1 MGFFFFF
8 AILWCNHT
16 SHSTQFELAK
26 FSYRSFVWV
35 TLGYFACQVE
45 KIRPLKPTAR
55 DSFSQRLT
63 LVSQLGSDMIDKLSS
78 IHLCMKIL
86 TWILLNFVTPTC
98 FLSTGIFF
106 QEIKKGSY
114 LSGKCI
120 YQGHANSIWCHLCL
134 KEIQIYSN
142 LSIQNCPNKYYS
154 SKNVFPSVGIPTSI
168 QIGNSCVQ
176 SLKNPSS
183 KLTNFDPLLKHVYP
197 RSLAFSNPKFA
208 FPIEFINCFNLDCE
222 L

>member
-1 MGFFFFF
+1 MGFFFL

-26 FSYRSFVWV
+26 FSYRTFVWV
-35 TLGYFACQVE
+35 LLDYFACQVD
-45 KIRPLKPTAR
+45 KIRPQNTHWQRLL
-55 DSFSQRLT
+55 SQRLT

-78 IHLCMKIL
+78 LHLCMKIL
-86 TWILLNFVTPTC
+86 TSILLNFVTPTC

-120 YQGHANSIWCHLCL
+120 YKGHANSIWCHLCL

-142 LSIQNCPNKYYS
+142 LWIQNCPNKYYS
-154 SKNVFPSVGIPTSI
+154 SKNVFPTVGIPTSI

-183 KLTNFDPLLKHVYP
+183 
-197 RSLAFSNPKFA
+197 
-208 FPIEFINCFNLDCE
+208 
-222 L
+222 

>member
-1 MGFFFFF
+1 MSSIGLFC
-8 AILWCNHT
+8 LPSGEN
-16 SHSTQFELAK
+16 L
-26 FSYRSFVWV
+26 
-35 TLGYFACQVE
+35 
-45 KIRPLKPTAR
+45 PTKKTHCHR
-55 DSFSQRLT
+55 LLSQRLT

-78 IHLCMKIL
+78 IHLCMKTL
-86 TWILLNFVTPTC
+86 TSILLNFVSPTC

-106 QEIKKGSY
+106 QEIQKGSY

-120 YQGHANSIWCHLCL
+120 YQGTCKLNMMSSLL

-142 LSIQNCPNKYYS
+142 LSIQNCPNKYS
-154 SKNVFPSVGIPTSI
+154 SKNVFPTVGIPTSI

-176 SLKNPSS
+176 SLKSPSS
-183 KLTNFDPLLKHVYP
+183 KLTNFDPLLIHVYP

-208 FPIEFINCFNLDCE
+208 FPIEFINCFDLDCE